1 VTTAGIRRAQ
11 PYVTAFDGL
20 RALAVIAV
28 VAYHASLSSAPGGFF
43 GVDVF
48 FVISGYLVTS
58 LLLEH
63 ATIPTTLDLLEFWRR
78 RLLRLAPAAAAA
90 VVVTFAIFALLGVR
104 SPGSLVLEA
113 VGALGYAAN
122 WVFLLREQSYFET
135 AASPSP
141 FLHFWSLAVEGQFYL
156 LWPLLMVVA
165 LRGGGRL
172 TLFLLAISLAA
183 ISVVV
188 GSSLYDPFGDPSRSY
203 YGTDARAAGLLIG
216 AALGVVARPGL
227 ISARRVLTRPVIEA
241 VGWGG
246 VLILAWLITR
256 GSEFTQFTYQGGFLV
271 ASAATVAVMLAGLHA
286 QNSVATILSTAP
298 LRWIGL
304 RSYSIYLCHWPVVVL
319 TQPQMSSA
327 LQSWNLAVA
336 RFAATLI
343 LAEISY
349 RLVEHRFRSPHRAGS
364 PTNARAWWRH
374 PAAGFVLARLPLRAA
389 AGLRSP
395 WAPPAGVVAAG
406 LLAILIAGGLPVRT
420 GSAEAA
426 MSVASIAERQLEA
439 DGISVHSDTTTT
451 GLVALATVE
460 ARAPEVISPASQ
472 IVLAPSLAPSETPGS
487 STGISS
493 SVSASA
499 AGAPSAS
506 GTVIPSEPDPASEG
520 VTLPELVSVT
530 AIGDSVMVGAVPA
543 LAEVLPGLYV
553 DAEVGR
559 QFWSAAGIV
568 NALREEGALGEVVVV
583 HLGSNGPFT
592 SEQFENLMTALD
604 GVHVVFVN
612 VTVPRRWE
620 GDVNEAL
627 ADQVAGRV
635 GASLAD
641 WYAVSHEEPDFF
653 ASDGVHLTPTGMA
666 AYAALID
673 QHVREALGRP

>member
-1 VTTAGIRRAQ
+1 MRTAGIRRAQ

-48 FVISGYLVTS
+48 FVISGYLVTA
-58 LLLEH
+58 LLLDR
-63 ATIPTTLDLLEFWRR
+63 ATIPATSDLLDFWRR
-78 RLLRLAPAAAAA
+78 RVLRLAPAAGAA
-90 VVVTFAIFALLGVR
+90 VLVTFLVFALVGAR
-104 SPGSLVLEA
+104 SLESLSLEA
-113 VGALGYAAN
+113 AGALGYVAN
-122 WVFLLREQSYFET
+122 WLFLLREQSYFET

-156 LWPLLMVVA
+156 LWPLLMVLA

-188 GSSLYDPFGDPSRSY
+188 GSSLYDPFGDPSRAY
-203 YGTDARAAGLLIG
+203 YGTDARAAGLLMG

-227 ISARRVLTRPVIEA
+227 VSARGFLSRPAIEA
-241 VGWGG
+241 LGWGG
-246 VLILAWLITR
+246 ALVLVWLITR
-256 GSEFTQFTYQGGFLV
+256 GSEFRPFTYQGGFLV
-271 ASAATVAVMLAGLHA
+271 ASAATIAVMLAGLHA
-286 QNSVATILSTAP
+286 RNSVAAILSVAP

-349 RLVEHRFRSPHRAGS
+349 RLVEYRFRTPRRPDPGTAE
-364 PTNARAWWRH
+364 AWWRH
-374 PAAGFVLARLPLRAA
+374 PAAGFVLTRLPVRAA
-389 AGLRSP
+389 TGLRSP

-420 GSAEAA
+420 GSAEARTSA
-426 MSVASIAERQLEA
+426 RFAEEQLEA
-439 DGISVHSDTTTT
+439 DGVSVQFTATPD
-451 GLVALATVE
+451 LVALATAE
-460 ARAPEVISPASQ
+460 AAAQPISPASQ
-472 IVLAPSLAPSETPGS
+472 IVLAPSLTPSDTPS
-487 STGISS
+487 SSGVSS
-493 SVSASA
+493 SVLGGETS
-499 AGAPSAS
+499 PSAI
-506 GTVIPSEPDPASEG
+506 GTVIPLEPDPAAEG
-520 VTLPELVSVT
+520 VTLPDMVSVT

-559 QFWSAAGIV
+559 QFWSAAGLV
-568 NALREEGALGEVVVV
+568 TALRDAGELGDVVVI

-592 SEQFENLMTALD
+592 SEQFEGLMAALD
-604 GVHVVFVN
+604 GVHVIFVN

-627 ADQVAGRV
+627 AQHVAGRA

-641 WYAVSHEEPDFF
+641 WYGISHEAPDFF
-653 ASDGVHLTPTGMA
+653 ASDGVHLTTTGMA
-666 AYAALID
+666 AYAGLID
-673 QHVREALGRP
+673 QHVRAALGRP

>member
-1 VTTAGIRRAQ
+1 MTTAGIRRAQ

-58 LLLEH
+58 LLLER
-63 ATIPTTLDLLEFWRR
+63 ATIPTTLDLIEFWRR
-78 RLLRLAPAAAAA
+78 RVLRLAPAAAAA
-90 VVVTFAIFALLGVR
+90 VAVTFVVFALVGVR
-104 SPGSLVLEA
+104 SLNSLGLEA
-113 VGALGYAAN
+113 VGALGYVAN

-156 LWPLLMVVA
+156 LWPLLMVLA

-188 GSSLYDPFGDPSRSY
+188 GSSLYNPFGDPSRAY
-203 YGTDARAAGLLIG
+203 YGTDARAAGLLMG

-227 ISARRVLTRPVIEA
+227 VSARRFLTRPVIEA
-241 VGWGG
+241 IGWGG
-246 VLILAWLITR
+246 ALVLLWLVTR
-256 GSEFTQFTYQGGFLV
+256 GSEFKPFTYQGGFLV
-271 ASAATVAVMLAGLHA
+271 ASAATIAVMLAGLHA
-286 QNSVATILSTAP
+286 RNSVAAILSVAP

-349 RLVEHRFRSPHRAGS
+349 RLVEHRFRSPHRAGAS
-364 PTNARAWWRH
+364 ISTTVWWRH

-395 WAPPAGVVAAG
+395 WAPPAGVVLAG

-420 GSAEAA
+420 VTTDASASARFA
-426 MSVASIAERQLEA
+426 DQQLEA
-439 DGISVHSDTTTT
+439 DGVSVQFT
-451 GLVALATVE
+451 GTPDLVALVTSE
-460 ARAPEVISPASQ
+460 AAAQPVSPASQ
-472 IVLAPSLAPSETPGS
+472 IVLTPSLTPGETPS
-487 STGISS
+487 SSDVSS
-493 SVSASA
+493 SVLGGEAS
-499 AGAPSAS
+499 PSAI
-506 GTVIPSEPDPASEG
+506 GTVIPLEPDPAAEG

-553 DAEVGR
+553 DAAVGR
-559 QFWSAAGIV
+559 QFWSAADLV
-568 NALREEGALGEVVVV
+568 DTLRKEGNLGDVVVI

-592 SEQFENLMTALD
+592 SEQFEGLMAALE

-620 GDVNEAL
+620 GDVNDAL
-627 ADQVAGRV
+627 AREVAGHS

-641 WYAVSHEEPDFF
+641 WYAISHEAPDFF
-653 ASDGVHLTPTGMA
+653 ASDGVHLTGTGMA

-673 QHVREALGRP
+673 QHVRAALGRP

>member
-1 VTTAGIRRAQ
+1 MTTAGIRRAQ

-58 LLLEH
+58 LLLDR
-63 ATIPTTLDLLEFWRR
+63 ATIPTTLDLFEFWRR
-78 RLLRLAPAAAAA
+78 RVLRLAPAATGA
-90 VVVTFAIFALLGVR
+90 VAVTFALFALVGGR
-104 SPGSLVLEA
+104 SLESLSLEA

-203 YGTDARAAGLLIG
+203 YGTDARAAGLLMG
-216 AALGVVARPGL
+216 AALGVIARPGL
-227 ISARRVLTRPVIEA
+227 LGARRFLTRPAIEA
-241 VGWGG
+241 IGWAG

-256 GSEFTQFTYQGGFLV
+256 GSEFQPFTYQGGFLV
-271 ASAATVAVMLAGLHA
+271 ASAATIAVMLAGLHA
-286 QNSVATILSTAP
+286 RNSVAAILSIAP

-349 RLVEHRFRSPHRAGS
+349 RLIEYRFRSPHRAGAATS
-364 PTNARAWWRH
+364 TTTWWQH
-374 PAAGFVLARLPLRAA
+374 PVAGFVLARLPIRAA

-395 WAPPAGVVAAG
+395 WAPPAG
-406 LLAILIAGGLPVRT
+406 
-420 GSAEAA
+420 
-426 MSVASIAERQLEA
+426 
-439 DGISVHSDTTTT
+439 
-451 GLVALATVE
+451 
-460 ARAPEVISPASQ
+460 
-472 IVLAPSLAPSETPGS
+472 
-487 STGISS
+487 
-493 SVSASA
+493 
-499 AGAPSAS
+499 
-506 GTVIPSEPDPASEG
+506 
-520 VTLPELVSVT
+520 
-530 AIGDSVMVGAVPA
+530 
-543 LAEVLPGLYV
+543 
-553 DAEVGR
+553 
-559 QFWSAAGIV
+559 
-568 NALREEGALGEVVVV
+568 
-583 HLGSNGPFT
+583 
-592 SEQFENLMTALD
+592 
-604 GVHVVFVN
+604 
-612 VTVPRRWE
+612 
-620 GDVNEAL
+620 
-627 ADQVAGRV
+627 
-635 GASLAD
+635 
-641 WYAVSHEEPDFF
+641 
-653 ASDGVHLTPTGMA
+653 
-666 AYAALID
+666 
-673 QHVREALGRP
+673 